1 MRHLT
6 RRFVFLGW
14 IIASLLVVSLRE
26 TDVAAQES
34 GRWYKGNL
42 HTHSLWSDGND
53 FPEMI
58 ADWYAREGY
67 HFLTLSDHNLL
78 SRGEKWI
85 PIGEPARRG
94 AVMALERYRARFGDE
109 WVETRQGEKGDEV
122 RLRGL
127 DEFRGKLEQPEKF
140 LLIQAEEIT
149 DHFQSLPIH
158 INATNLVEVI
168 RPRGGASVREVIDA
182 NLRAVEEQSIAEGRR
197 ILAHLNHPNFGWGV
211 TAEDLAF
218 ATRERFFEVFNGHP
232 SVNQLGD
239 ADHPSMERFW
249 DIANLLRLEH
259 YRMPPLMGVATDD
272 AHHYFGGQ
280 GATAGR
286 GWVQVWASALDPEIL
301 LEAMERGNFYASSGV
316 TVERLDW
323 NESER
328 TLTLEL
334 PAIAGV
340 TYRTQFIGTDA
351 AEGRRLVA
359 TYDPNQATRQWP
371 ESVGKVLLEVE
382 GNRPSYQMNGSELY
396 VRAVVISSRRPANPI
411 WAEQVEQAWTQA
423 FGWKVE
429 AR

>member
-1 MRHLT
+1 MT
-6 RRFVFLGW
+6 
-14 IIASLLVVSLRE
+14 
-26 TDVAAQES
+26 
-34 GRWYKGNL
+34 
-42 HTHSLWSDGND
+42 
-53 FPEMI
+53 
-58 ADWYAREGY
+58 
-67 HFLTLSDHNLL
+67 
-78 SRGEKWI
+78 
-85 PIGEPARRG
+85 
-94 AVMALERYRARFGDE
+94 
-109 WVETRQGEKGDEV
+109 
-122 RLRGL
+122 
-127 DEFRGKLEQPEKF
+127 
-140 LLIQAEEIT
+140 
-149 DHFQSLPIH
+149 
-158 INATNLVEVI
+158 EVI

-182 NLRAVEEQSIAEGRR
+182 NLRAVEEQSVAEGRR

-239 ADHPSMERFW
+239 AEHPSLERFW

-286 GWVQVWASALDPEIL
+286 GWVQVWASALDPEVL

-334 PAIAGV
+334 PEIAGV

-359 TYDPNQATRQWP
+359 DYDPNQATRQWP

-396 VRAVVISSRRPANPI
+396 VRAVVSSSRRPANPV

-423 FGWKVE
+423 FGWKLE
-429 AR
+429 GQ